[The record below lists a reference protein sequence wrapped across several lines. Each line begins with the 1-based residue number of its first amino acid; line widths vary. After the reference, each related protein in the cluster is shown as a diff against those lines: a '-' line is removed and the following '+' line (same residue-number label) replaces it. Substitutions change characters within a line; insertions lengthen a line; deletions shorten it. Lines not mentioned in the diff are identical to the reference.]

1 MRSASACAGSL
12 CARACYVR
20 AHACAPVRRTRAP
33 MRYQWGSA
41 LGIVWKDFDKKE
53 EEKLS
58 RGWMV
63 STTRS
68 NPSRSVHVITQK
80 KFTVFFPLFLGL
92 YFFFF
97 FLLLSLLSA
106 CFNGRKWKR
115 EVFYCPRSLY
125 ENKAWISSLFPCF
138 GNMSP
143 AGQKV
148 RRLLYTLARFPRVFH
163 PIQLID

>member
-1 MRSASACAGSL
+1 MRSASACAGSP

-68 NPSRSVHVITQK
+68 NPSRSVHVITQTNLQFFFPSFFRSIFFFLFYCFHFFLRVSTAESEK
-80 KFTVFFPLFLGL
+80 ERFFIAHDHCMKIRLEFPLF
-92 YFFFF
+92 FRA
-97 FLLLSLLSA
+97 S
-106 CFNGRKWKR
+106 
-115 EVFYCPRSLY
+115 EICPPQD
-125 ENKAWISSLFPCF
+125 K
-138 GNMSP
+138 
-143 AGQKV
+143 K
-148 RRLLYTLARFPRVFH
+148 
-163 PIQLID
+163 